1 MDLLAGPSSP
11 WWPAYLAAAIEGAT
25 AVAEEVGSR
34 SLRWRSARMSKSSPW
49 TSSSLPHVSKKLE
62 CAAGYMK
69 V

>member
-49 TSSSLPHVSKKLE
+49 TSSSLPHVSSR
-62 CAAGYMK
+62 
-69 V
+69 